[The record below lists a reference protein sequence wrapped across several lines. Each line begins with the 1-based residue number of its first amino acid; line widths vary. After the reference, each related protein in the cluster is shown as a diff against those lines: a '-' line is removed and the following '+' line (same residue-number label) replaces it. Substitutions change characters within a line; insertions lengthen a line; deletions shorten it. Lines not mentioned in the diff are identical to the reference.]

1 MTAILTDADV
11 IAAIVATPQI
21 GTMVLLS
28 CGDGM
33 TVDGTREKNDFGRC
47 DVCGE
52 FVTVSQAYPVL
63 DI

>member
-1 MTAILTDADV
+1 MTAILTDADA

-33 TVDGTREKNDFGRC
+33 TVDGIRDKGDYGRC
-47 DVCGE
+47 ATCAQ
-52 FVTVSQAYPVL
+52 FVTVSQAFPVL